1 MNWLFP
7 PFALVFC
14 LGPGNTVPQTSSTPL
29 MVAGVLGEAVT
40 LPLQLSAGRETEY
53 ITWLH
58 NGTSIVFIQVNQ
70 VGSPQIMV
78 TDPRRK
84 DRLQVTQSYSLQLS
98 NLMMAD
104 TGTYRVQM
112 GTNTSILF
120 SDSTLRIFR
129 RLRNLQIASHPQ
141 LYENGTCEI
150 HLTCYVEN
158 PNDNVSLRWQ
168 ASGNTLSSEANLTIS
183 RYLKN
188 FSEQNYTC
196 IAENPVSHLSSS
208 VSARSLCKGVLNK
221 NSQYLGTSWIII
233 MVVVILIC
241 LAIFVSLLLWK
252 KISALFHS
260 WTWRPQSSA
269 GTTGS
274 SGYTSFSPGNT
285 VYAQVAHL
293 NRNVD
298 IPTPVKSNDCS
309 TIYSIVYH
317 PKEGN
322 CH

>member
-14 LGPGNTVPQTSSTPL
+14 LRPGNTVPQTSSTPL

-183 RYLKN
+183 RDLKN

-221 NSQYLGTSWIII
+221 NSQYL
-233 MVVVILIC
+233 
-241 LAIFVSLLLWK
+241 
-252 KISALFHS
+252 ALFHS

-274 SGYTSFSPGNT
+274 SGYASFSPGNT